1 MDNAAV
7 TWHYLRLSAEMAAEN
22 VGNVGNVA
30 PANAGATRMTYSLGG
45 LLVAEHLTFYKQLI

>member
-30 PANAGATRMTYSLGG
+30 PANAGATRMTYSLTW
-45 LLVAEHLTFYKQLI
+45 VACS